1 MIKKVIMA
9 VSAVCAALALFMS
22 SSVDAKAALP
32 CTYDIINDASAQIVY
47 YDQMYAAAKAKEA
60 ESLTTFNAVK
70 ANPAHTQ
77 LEYEQAAYNYTNAVN
92 ASQWWLTGLNNAK
105 AYLKNIS
112 DRGAFE
118 DKFAANKAALADLT
132 TLKASKTAADGYA
145 NIANGVAA
153 QIADVEK
160 AIAGYQA
167 QLATCPSLQTQI
179 DALNAQLVALKAD
192 YAAKAAVASEK
203 SAAFANNI
211 NTLNY
216 KSYSL
221 GFEDYQFNREYQR
234 DNTDWDPKIYNY

>member
-9 VSAVCAALALFMS
+9 ICAAGAALVLFMASAVET
-22 SSVDAKAALP
+22 KAALP
-32 CTYDIINDASAQIVY
+32 CTYDIINDANAKIAY
-47 YDQMYAAAKAKEA
+47 YDQMYSAAKAKEA
-60 ESLTTFNAVK
+60 ELLATFNTVK

-77 LEYEQAAYNYTNAVN
+77 LEYEQAAFNYTNAVN
-92 ASQWWLTGLNNAK
+92 MTQWWLTGLNNAK

-132 TLKASKTAADGYA
+132 TLKASKITADGYA
-145 NIANGVAA
+145 NIANGVSA

-179 DALNAQLVALKAD
+179 DALNVQLNALKAD
-192 YAAKAAVASEK
+192 YAAKAAAASEK
-203 SAAFANNI
+203 AAAFANNI

-234 DNTDWDPKIYNY
+234 DNEAWDPAIYNY

>member
-1 MIKKVIMA
+1 MVKKVIMA
-9 VSAVCAALALFMS
+9 VTSVCAAGVIFLS
-22 SSVDAKAALP
+22 SGVDAKAALP
-32 CTYDIINDASAQIVY
+32 CTYDIINDANAQIAY
-47 YDQMYAAAKAKEA
+47 YDQNYNAAKACEA
-60 ESLTTFNAVK
+60 ELLATFNAVK
-70 ANPAHTQ
+70 NNPAHSQ

-92 ASQWWLTGLNNAK
+92 KTKWWLTGLNNAK

-132 TLKASKTAADGYA
+132 TLQAAKTDADGYV

-153 QIADVEK
+153 QIADAER

-167 QLATCPSLQTQI
+167 QLAACPSLQAQI
-179 DALNAQLVALKAD
+179 DALNVRLAALKAD

-203 SAAFANNI
+203 RAVFDNYL

-216 KSYSL
+216 KAYSL

-234 DNTDWDPKIYNY
+234 DNVDWDPKIYNY